1 MSDRKPRE
9 YALWPCEHGGLVV
22 EAYWVP
28 PGHACATCGAHP
40 VNVRE
45 VPGPWED
52 LAAAIERVGEAA
64 FFAAVQ
70 RYLRWCVVIREE
82 PAVEGLVRA
91 LRGAGEKDDG

>member
-1 MSDRKPRE
+1 MSDRKPRGR
-9 YALWPCEHGGLVV
+9 AGRCCP
-22 EAYWVP
+22 
-28 PGHACATCGAHP
+28 TCGRMTESAWCSGPWSARH
-40 VNVRE
+40 RATATD
-45 VPGPWED
+45 GPWED

-91 LRGAGEKDDG
+91 LRGAGEKEAPDGE